1 MEDSEP
7 QSALTGSTLR
17 EAHALRR
24 NRVFRFS
31 VFLCVAAGLLCGC
44 TGGQATAPYSV
55 AVGGSPRPGRQV
67 IAQYK
72 CGSCHTIPGIPHA
85 HGVFG
90 PPLNFVGRRTILAGN
105 FPNTPDDL
113 VRWVMSPQSMKP
125 GTAMPDLG
133 LDEQQARDVAA
144 YLETLR

>member
-1 MEDSEP
+1 MTPDL
-7 QSALTGSTLR
+7 SATGQPGRFRLG
-17 EAHALRR
+17 ALLG
-24 NRVFRFS
+24 V
-31 VFLCVAAGLLCGC
+31 LAALLCGC
-44 TGGQATAPYSV
+44 TGGQATAPYTV
-55 AVGGSPRPGRQV
+55 AVGGSPHPGKQV

-85 HGVFG
+85 QGVFG
-90 PPLNFVGRRTILAGN
+90 PPLNFLGRRTMLAGN
-105 FPNTPDDL
+105 LPNTPDNL

-133 LDEQQARDVAA
+133 LDERQARDVAA